1 MRPWSTLRALFAL
14 AGIVSAPGARAAG
27 PALHC
32 VKTPADLLVALSA
45 ASSEDDVEVR
55 VVAGI
60 YPMPASFGLDYQGT
74 GNARVSGGWDNYCV
88 HQTPN
93 TLLTL
98 LQPVA
103 GGQPIGATFEAMKGD
118 LEIDTLTFQDM
129 KYGVLVRLGEQDGW
143 SPYHR
148 ARVTNSAF
156 LRDGSVRVERADGP
170 DCDRFMDIQFL
181 NNLVADSQDG
191 VLATEITG
199 CWHDAVGVVHS
210 TFANSVG
217 AALGLYG
224 SGWPA
229 VVNSAFSHDAATVV
243 WSPGGQLFYFCG
255 NVGDN
260 LTGYGWAECAPGQ
273 NLDADPQ
280 LGFTFLP
287 LPGSPVVDFGRTPQQ
302 MAQYDVAYPD
312 FDLTGGS
319 RFVGPRPDAGAYE
332 VQQACTP

>member
-103 GGQPIGATFEAMKGD
+103 GGQPIGA
-118 LEIDTLTFQDM
+118 LERSAGKIAKVIRRM
-129 KYGVLVRLGEQDGW
+129 LGMG
-143 SPYHR
+143 R
-148 ARVTNSAF
+148 RRGIV
-156 LRDGSVRVERADGP
+156 
-170 DCDRFMDIQFL
+170 
-181 NNLVADSQDG
+181 
-191 VLATEITG
+191 
-199 CWHDAVGVVHS
+199 
-210 TFANSVG
+210 
-217 AALGLYG
+217 
-224 SGWPA
+224 PA
-229 VVNSAFSHDAATVV
+229 
-243 WSPGGQLFYFCG
+243 
-255 NVGDN
+255 
-260 LTGYGWAECAPGQ
+260 E
-273 NLDADPQ
+273 
-280 LGFTFLP
+280 
-287 LPGSPVVDFGRTPQQ
+287 
-302 MAQYDVAYPD
+302 
-312 FDLTGGS
+312 
-319 RFVGPRPDAGAYE
+319 
-332 VQQACTP
+332 